1 MKRLCR
7 RAWARNPAKRVLFI
21 VSAMLVMQGTV
32 MAETITPSPPVA
44 KWSRDLLQGQRAQ
57 VLTAIEDNLRSPSPA
72 PLAVRIWTDL
82 QQQGVSLDIANAAVQ
97 DQSLKAALG
106 ALPLLSAAYDER
118 RIRQFDSIAT
128 ATGSALTPDELLLVA
143 IRQNYE
149 GQRKF
154 AVEAIIEAMRRAPA
168 TFRFAH
174 WAASEAQH
182 RQFRTELIRQLA
194 EKPLPDN
201 SPAHLYLK
209 NEVRDSPIDAPE
221 QSAHVRS
228 WDGYA
233 QDPDALFALG
243 DHAYTMDRFDEAREY
258 YQRSLALY
266 PFTINRHRSLA
277 KALIRLGRMEEG
289 HKAIVAGI
297 NVLAPLALTTEDEA
311 RMWWVRAMIDAGEL
325 GKAREELGHV
335 AGTAAHSP
343 RYWRTLAYLERE
355 SGRGA
360 AAAAAL
366 KKLGDRADFEEQIHI
381 VVDSSQ
387 HGDGLAEAFDALD
400 ALRADRERTSPW
412 LENVGQSTLA
422 RLKRHEPR
430 RRWLERATRDYPDN
444 AELLTAYV
452 ETLATLDR
460 CSELIPIAERALRT
474 SVHSKTV
481 VTGYL
486 DCKTTGQ
493 GVNARAELLAQL
505 RKTYPGAR
513 EVWEVA
519 AGAYSNGRAGQ
530 ADKLAL
536 LEQASS
542 LNPHEDWPVEMM
554 AQIYID
560 QQAWA
565 ATLAIIDTAR
575 TSATESTASFR
586 AAMDR
591 QEIWATTQQAKRM
604 GIDAAAQTRVMG
616 LLDAQEARGESLWW
630 VFLHRSTIH
639 AAAGRKRDA
648 AESLLKAFE
657 LRPDNWDVGF
667 DSVTKHYQPVGI
679 GRAMRAAYHYLDR
692 NPYDGK
698 RLQRLAHIN
707 AMWHP
712 NPVETLRLQ
721 ALLKERAPEYAH
733 EGYEGMALGRLGA
746 YVEDYQRR
754 YGKKGICNCNSSRY
768 VDWFETARKKAQ
780 SGQSNTIISR
790 DYERGTATLR
800 LPSGQVIT
808 RGWHRYG
815 GGAASLIQ
823 VGNYAIRSTLD
834 DHGRVT
840 RVEDSG
846 KRFVEIIYDAEGQ
859 IIRVSRH
866 DGKQLDIAYGATG
879 RPERLDVPGVGTLR
893 VTYQADGEIDKVDA
907 GEGGARMATLI
918 SSMMGELTSMA
929 SMGSNEDILGLP
941 ALAKVAAKPDPS
953 YAAYLK
959 AAQQARL
966 STAHRIFFLE
976 QALKAVRVLVLNTKE
991 NVGNAGLAR
1000 EILEEIHDTVEHA
1013 TTEREAVL
1021 GAQGVELLHML
1032 FVAERPDGLSEEDW
1046 NEWSSRHDW
1055 LAEKSRIMPKVRAH
1069 LANLDQKPLK
1079 LIPPAHWL
1087 PSSKLSSEGFWR
1099 AHRDR
1104 RLKTASA
1111 VLIRANLD
1119 IVVGTQH
1126 GLLVFRRGH
1135 WTAYAYEPI
1144 ERKFSA
1150 AADHTEGGQ
1159 ASNILSIAEDPST
1172 KRLWVGTAR
1181 GLFAI
1186 DGDYD
1191 SLPARWLTQEDG
1203 LPDPYVRALAA
1214 TPGEVYALTQSALVT
1229 SDGKSAFK
1237 HIYSLAGKDI
1247 VTLRAGLQAK
1257 PAGQESWTIAAGS
1270 TGVWRLS
1277 AGNAVSLDHV
1287 PADDALIVGDSVY
1300 ALHGEQLVSFPLLN
1314 DGPRGGIAIPLADQ
1328 QNIAKSKKIH
1338 GLSVIQMDDGTS
1350 AVAVMTDLGLSIYR
1364 DGHFESLKVPL
1375 VTQIAGVTKMAS
1387 QLSQAVVLTSEG
1399 IFAIERQQAL
1409 QDVEGRVFDLLTDE
1423 DNGLTYVARGQMLQ
1437 VVDHKQAARGAR
1449 AFDNISATMLA
1460 RDAQGRLVANDGQR
1474 IVRYEHGAAE
1484 PAVLFEVRH
1493 QGKDKEAY
1501 PDSSM
1506 RSLLLSSDGTIWVA
1520 AGASLYRWRDGMV
1533 NAQEFSTYVNPAD
1546 FPAPTSMVSR
1556 VLETREGK
1564 ILVICSDERHLTHR
1578 GTELSGGVL
1587 EWDGTRFIRHT
1598 LPDNSSD
1605 WFITS
1610 YTPVDSDRAIVGTAG
1625 DFAEDRA
1632 TGYASLATSNN
1643 SSYQR
1648 VRGQVPTSL
1657 GTRGAKLGDDTWL
1670 FGSTGGVLAYRQ
1682 GHWFYPERLNWML
1695 PEDYKFASQYGVRVV
1710 HAVATD
1716 KSGRIYA
1723 GTDRGLLIY
1732 DSGGGDSASFLISS
1746 GNVETLVAGNED
1758 ERMGEQLRILLAGLN
1773 PANPLAK
1780 LAQQVLNAKQDID
1793 KFNAAQTGDSVQGA
1807 RLARP
1812 DPASPSLAARGI
1824 ASAPA
1829 ATPAPGLADLQL
1841 KKQRYLELLLR
1852 LKRDSPGLYDAMHVE
1867 PLALAR
1873 LRSKLRDDQVILQY
1887 LPTGNTL
1894 FIHVL
1899 TRSDAKVVR
1908 VEGTQRIELSERA
1921 ERSWLRMAEGRVSGA
1936 TAQTLASISKPGL
1949 PALKNDLSWL
1959 YDNLLRPVEGDIEG
1973 KTAVFVVA
1981 GGALS
1986 HLPFGALIRHDGE
1999 TPQYA
2004 VQRYVLGYLPSLFL
2018 FEKLN
2023 DHERSATGSLIVFAD
2038 PDGTLSAAGNEAR
2051 AIVEAFKGGRPP
2063 YVGENASLENFNLT
2077 APGAGTLHLAT
2088 HGSLDPQNPE
2098 RSYLLFA
2105 GGKRLAIA
2113 DAMALPLQ
2121 ANDLVVLSACETGIG
2136 GNGMEYLNLAY
2147 AFSYAGA
2154 SSLVATLWRVPDGA
2168 SANLMR
2174 AFYANLLRGDDRY
2187 TALAN
2192 AQRTMISSSDKE
2204 PNLRSWAGFVPFG
2217 RP

>member
-1 MKRLCR
+1 VRCVFFIT
-7 RAWARNPAKRVLFI
+7 AAVLG
-21 VSAMLVMQGTV
+21 AQGV
-32 MAETITPSPPVA
+32 AMAEASVTSPTVA
-44 KWSRDLLQGQRAQ
+44 TWSHDLLHGQRAQ
-57 VLTAIEDNLRSPSPA
+57 VLAKIEANLRSSSPDPSA
-72 PLAVRIWTDL
+72 GRIWTDL
-82 QQQGVSLDIANAAVQ
+82 QRQGVPLDIANAAVQ
-97 DQSLKAALG
+97 DKSLKAALG

-118 RIRQFDSIAT
+118 RIGQFDSLA
-128 ATGSALTPDELLLVA
+128 AAAGSALNPDELLLVA
-143 IRQNYE
+143 IRQNHD
-149 GQRKF
+149 GQRTL
-154 AVEAIIEAMRRAPA
+154 AVKAIVEAMRRAPA
-168 TFRFAH
+168 TFRFAR
-174 WAASEAQH
+174 WAAKEAQH
-182 RQFRTELIRQLA
+182 RQFSIELLRQLA
-194 EKPLPDN
+194 EKPLPGD

-209 NEVRDSPIDAPE
+209 SEVRDSPIDDPE
-221 QSAHVRS
+221 QAAHIRD
-228 WDGYA
+228 WAGYA

-243 DHAYTMDRFDEAREY
+243 EHAYTMDRFDEARKY
-258 YQRSLALY
+258 YQQSLELY
-266 PFTINRHRSLA
+266 PFEISRHRSLA
-277 KALIRLGRMEEG
+277 RALIRLGRMEEG
-289 HKAIVAGI
+289 RIAISAGI
-297 NVLAPLALTTEDEA
+297 NVLAPLTLTTEEEA
-311 RMWWVRAMIDAGEL
+311 RLWWVRALIDAGEL
-325 GKAREELGHV
+325 GKAREELAQV
-335 AGTAAHSP
+335 AGAAAQSP

-355 SGRGA
+355 SGRGT

-381 VVDSSQ
+381 VVDSTQ
-387 HGDGLAEAFDALD
+387 HGDGLAEAFVALD

-412 LENVGQSTLA
+412 LEQVGQTTLA
-422 RLKRHEPR
+422 RLKRHEQR
-430 RRWLERATRDYPDN
+430 RSWLERATRDYPDN
-444 AELLTAYV
+444 TTLLSAYV
-452 ETLATLDR
+452 ETLATLGR
-460 CSELIPIAERALRT
+460 CSELIPIAERAF
-474 SVHSKTV
+474 SASFHAKPVIA
-481 VTGYL
+481 GYL
-486 DCKTTGQ
+486 GCKAAGQ
-493 GVNARAELLAQL
+493 GANARAELLAQL

-519 AGAYSNGRAGQ
+519 ASAYPSGAAGQ
-530 ADKLAL
+530 ADQLAL
-536 LEQASS
+536 LEQARS
-542 LNPHEDWPVEMM
+542 LNPHQDWPVAQMI
-554 AQIYID
+554 QIYVD
-560 QQAWA
+560 QQAWTA
-565 ATLAIIDTAR
+565 ALAVIEAAR
-575 TSATESTASFR
+575 ASATASTASFR

-591 QEIWATTQQAKRM
+591 MEIWATDQQAKRT
-604 GIDAAAQTRVMG
+604 GIDAVAQARVMG
-616 LLDAQEARGESLWW
+616 LLDQQDARGESLWW
-630 VFLHRSTIH
+630 VFLHRSTVH
-639 AAAGRKRDA
+639 AAAGRKVEA
-648 AESLLKAFE
+648 SESLLKAFE

-667 DSVTKHYQPVGI
+667 DCVTKHYQPAGI
-679 GRAMRAAYHYLDR
+679 GRAMRAAYHYLER

-698 RLQRLAHIN
+698 RLRNLAQIN

-721 ALLKERAPEYAH
+721 SLLKERAPEYAH
-733 EGYEGMALGRLGA
+733 EGYEGMALGKLGA

-754 YGKKGICNCNSSRY
+754 YGKKGVCNCKSSRY
-768 VDWFETARKKAQ
+768 VGWFDAARKKAQ
-780 SGQSNTIISR
+780 SGKSNTILAR

-800 LPSGQVIT
+800 LPSGQVVT

-815 GGAASLIQ
+815 GGAASLIR
-823 VGNYAIRSTLD
+823 VGNYSIRSTLD
-834 DHGRVT
+834 DHGRIT

-846 KRFVEIIYDAEGQ
+846 KRFVEISYDAAGQ
-859 IIRVSRH
+859 IKRISRH
-866 DGKQLDIAYGATG
+866 DGKQLDITYGATG
-879 RPERLDVPGVGTLR
+879 KPERLDFPGVGTLQ
-893 VTYQADGEIDKVDA
+893 VTYQANGEVDKVDA
-907 GEGGARMATLI
+907 GTGGARIAALI
-918 SSMMGELTSMA
+918 SSTMGELTSMA
-929 SMGSNEDILGLP
+929 SMGGSEDILSLP
-941 ALAKVAAKPDPS
+941 ALAGLEAKPDPTF
-953 YAAYLK
+953 AAYLK
-959 AAQQARL
+959 AARQARL
-966 STAHRIFFLE
+966 STAHRIVFLE
-976 QALKAVRVLVLNTKE
+976 QALKAARVLVLNTKE
-991 NVGNAGLAR
+991 NVGNASRAR

-1013 TTEREAVL
+1013 GAEREAVL

-1032 FVAERPDGLSEEDW
+1032 FTAERPDGLSGADW
-1046 NEWSSRHDW
+1046 NEWNFRHDW
-1055 LAEKSRIMPKVRAH
+1055 LAEKSRTMPKVRAY
-1069 LANLDQKPLK
+1069 LANLDRKPLK
-1079 LIPPAHWL
+1079 LLPPAQWL

-1099 AHRDR
+1099 AHPDR
-1104 RLKTASA
+1104 RLETASA
-1111 VLIRANLD
+1111 VLVRANLD
-1119 IVVGTQH
+1119 IVVGTQR

-1150 AADHTEGGQ
+1150 AADYTEGGQ
-1159 ASNILSIAEDPST
+1159 ASNILSVAEDPSAN
-1172 KRLWVGTAR
+1172 RLWVGTAR

-1191 SLPARWLTQEDG
+1191 TLPARWLTQEDG

-1214 TPGEVYALTQSALVT
+1214 APGQVYVLTQGALVT
-1229 SDGKSAFK
+1229 SDGKGAFK
-1237 HIYSLAGKDI
+1237 RVSGLSGTDI
-1247 VTLRAGLQAK
+1247 VTLRAGPSGA
-1257 PAGQESWTIAAGS
+1257 PAAQESWAIAAGS
-1270 TGVWRLS
+1270 TGVWRLG
-1277 AGNAVSLDHV
+1277 AGNAVLLDQV
-1287 PADDALIVGDSVY
+1287 AAGDALIVGNSVY
-1300 ALHGEQLVSFPLLN
+1300 ALHGEQLVSFPLLSA
-1314 DGPRGGIAIPLADQ
+1314 GPQAGIAIPLADQ

-1338 GLSVIQMDDGTS
+1338 GLSVLQMDDGTS
-1350 AVAVMTDLGLSIYR
+1350 AVAVMTDLGLSIYH

-1387 QLSQAVVLTSEG
+1387 QLDQTVVLTSEG
-1399 IFAIERQQAL
+1399 VFAIERQQAL
-1409 QDVEGRVFDLLTDE
+1409 QDVEGRVFDLLTD
-1423 DNGLTYVARGQMLQ
+1423 DDKGLTYVARGHMLQ

-1449 AFDNISATMLA
+1449 AFDHIAATMLA

-1484 PAVLFEVRH
+1484 PAVLFEVSH
-1493 QGKDKEAY
+1493 QGKDKQAD
-1501 PDSSM
+1501 PDIDM
-1506 RSLLLSSDGTIWVA
+1506 RSLLVSRDGTIWVA
-1520 AGASLYRWRDGMV
+1520 AGASLYRWRDGMAT
-1533 NAQEFSTYVNPAD
+1533 AQEFGTYVNQAD

-1564 ILVICSDERHLTHR
+1564 ILVICSDERHLIHR

-1587 EWDGTRFIRHT
+1587 EWDGTRFIRHP
-1598 LPDNSSD
+1598 LSDKSSD

-1610 YTPVDSDRAIVGTAG
+1610 YTPIDGDRAIVGTAG

-1643 SSYQR
+1643 ASYQR

-1682 GHWFYPERLNWML
+1682 GTWFYPARLNWML

-1746 GNVETLVAGNED
+1746 GNVDILIAGAED
-1758 ERMGEQLRILLAGLN
+1758 DRMGEQLRILLAGMD

-1780 LAQQVLNAKQDID
+1780 LARQVLSAKQDAE
-1793 KFNAAQTGDSVQGA
+1793 KFTGTHAGDSAQGA

-1812 DPASPSLAARGI
+1812 DPAPASLSATGM
-1824 ASAPA
+1824 ASAQAAPA
-1829 ATPAPGLADLQL
+1829 APGLADIQM

-1852 LKRDSPGLYDAMHVE
+1852 LKKDSPGLYDAMQVE

-1908 VEGTQRIELSERA
+1908 VEGTQRIELFERA

-1936 TAQTLASISKPGL
+1936 TTQALASINKPDL

-1959 YDNLLRPVEGDIEG
+1959 YDNLLRPVEGDLEG
-1973 KTAVFVVA
+1973 KAAVFVVA

-2018 FEKLN
+2018 FEKL
-2023 DHERSATGSLIVFAD
+2023 DERKHSASSSLIVFAD
-2038 PDGTLSAAGNEAR
+2038 PDGTLSAAGHEAR
-2051 AIVEAFKGGRPP
+2051 AIVEAFKGGSPP
-2063 YVGENASLENFNLT
+2063 YIGANASLENFNRT

-2105 GGKRLAIA
+2105 GGKRLAVA

-2187 TALAN
+2187 TALAH
-2192 AQRTMISSSDKE
+2192 AQRTMISSAGKE
-2204 PNLRSWAGFVPFG
+2204 PNLRAWAGFLPFG